1 MKDINFIVVDREGV
15 EHKVQA
21 PTDMN
26 LNMMEA
32 LKLNEF
38 PIEAV
43 CGGMAMCAT
52 CQCYIESDHELPE
65 MTDEEDSMLEDVYM
79 IRKENSRLT
88 CQIPVTLNLEGLK
101 LTIAP
106 VAN

>member
-1 MKDINFIVVDREGV
+1 MTDITFTVIDREGI
-15 EHKVQA
+15 EHKVTA

-26 LNMMEA
+26 MNMMEA

-38 PIEAV
+38 PIEAI

-52 CQCYIESDHELPE
+52 CQCYIESDHILPE

-79 IRKENSRLT
+79 IRNPNSRLT
-88 CQIPVTLNLEGLK
+88 CQIPVTEDLDGLK

-106 VAN
+106 VV